1 MNTDTESLNGHL
13 RSAAH
18 FIIFFILT
26 ILSFWCFGFLGVAGA
41 AVWAALD
48 EVTKIPVPG
57 RHYSFKDVM
66 KNMLG
71 VGLGVLIVIVSMNM
85 VEGAAVPTTEV
96 QRQQITTAENAVF
109 AWDGVVE
116 SDLKL
121 LEKHSIGIVLLDIN
135 HTDSIRLLSDY
146 TVLILC
152 GDPAWT
158 VEDYSSAITT
168 AKGLNASGIVFDIE
182 NDYNVLA
189 DNLAQL
195 HTDYHIADFHIY
207 ACIPFWLD
215 DTEPRAVERI
225 MASTDGTFVM
235 NYYRENERQQM
246 QNEIT
251 LADKHGKLLWSIY
264 ELQPVGI
271 YELKDYNTY
280 HDLGI
285 GAVKENYRSMFS
297 GSSVGLAYHNLAML
311 R

>member
-1 MNTDTESLNGHL
+1 MRIKYLILASWFSLSTFLSHQPGESTARTSRGLARRIRGVFHSHRCGSEAEHDDVESLNGHL

-18 FIIFFILT
+18 FVIFFILT

-41 AVWAALD
+41 VVWAVLD
-48 EVTKIPVPG
+48 EVSKIPVPG

-66 KNMLG
+66 KNMVG
-71 VGLGVLIVIVSMNM
+71 VCLGVLLLIVSMNM
-85 VEGAAVPTTEV
+85 VGGAAVPTTEV

-182 NDYNVLA
+182 NDYNA
-189 DNLAQL
+189 
-195 HTDYHIADFHIY
+195 
-207 ACIPFWLD
+207 WL
-215 DTEPRAVERI
+215 TTWHSYTQI
-225 MASTDGTFVM
+225 
-235 NYYRENERQQM
+235 
-246 QNEIT
+246 IT
-251 LADKHGKLLWSIY
+251 SLTSLFMPAFPSGLMKQSQ
-264 ELQPVGI
+264 EQ
-271 YELKDYNTY
+271 
-280 HDLGI
+280 
-285 GAVKENYRSMFS
+285 SS
-297 GSSVGLAYHNLAML
+297 GSWHPQRALL
-311 R
+311 